1 MQRDSKAWSVSR
13 AALKIGPAC
22 AVLHAV
28 VDDVKGLVHLAPAAR
43 GLPAMPQ
50 VHGRRFVAASHA
62 GLAPRCFGRVAKRA
76 ANVYT
81 RAGPVIWDGGSGHL
95 RRSQRVW
102 RIRLRCC
109 SSVVAAAI
117 SCRAVPDGPH
127 ASLPQDGVNR
137 RNSRCRTTRETA
149 MRFRKQR

>member
-1 MQRDSKAWSVSR
+1 MTLR
-13 AALKIGPAC
+13 ALYT
-22 AVLHAV
+22 LRQ
-28 VDDVKGLVHLAPAAR
+28 LLA
-43 GLPAMPQ
+43 GSLPC
-50 VHGRRFVAASHA
+50 RRFTGGDLLLLCEGSHA

-76 ANVYT
+76 ANAYT

-149 MRFRKQR
+149 FSAMWFRKHERLQRVITCLWPL